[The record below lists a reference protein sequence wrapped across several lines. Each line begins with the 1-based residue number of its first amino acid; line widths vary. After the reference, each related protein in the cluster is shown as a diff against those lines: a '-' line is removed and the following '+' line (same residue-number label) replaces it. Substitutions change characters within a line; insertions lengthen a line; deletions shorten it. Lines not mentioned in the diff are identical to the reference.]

1 MVKRLRLKGRL
12 AVAVSAAAMATAGL
26 AHAQQAPAPP
36 APDKSG
42 YTLFDPTPTADLR
55 SFCTDRP
62 TKSTGPCTVEAGHWQ
77 VESDLFNLTLD
88 RSDGLDT
95 TTWLVTNPTLKLGL
109 TNTVDFELN
118 IAPYEIV
125 TVRDRAT
132 GAEGRTTGVGDLI
145 ARLKWNLL
153 GDDGGA
159 VAFALNPFVKFPTAS
174 HGLGN
179 GAVEGGLIAPLNIN
193 LPASWSLTIDPEVD
207 VLENNA
213 GDGRHANLS
222 GLLSFSRP
230 VSKQVT
236 LSAEI
241 WSDVNFDPMA
251 TRTQYSADLGAAWI
265 PKSQPNLQLDCG
277 VNFGLNRQTPGAQV
291 YAGISHRF

>member
-1 MVKRLRLKGRL
+1 MPVPWPTTAPALLALAAL
-12 AVAVSAAAMATAGL
+12 AVPGVGC
-26 AHAQQAPAPP
+26 AQQAQPAPP
-36 APDKSG
+36 PDKSG
-42 YTLFDPTPTADLR
+42 YSLFDPTPVADLR

-62 TKSTGPCTVEAGHWQ
+62 TKSTGPCTVDAGHWQ
-77 VESDLFNLTLD
+77 IESDLFNVTLD
-88 RSDGLDT
+88 HSGGLDT

-109 TNTVDFELN
+109 TNTLDAEFN

-132 GAEGRTTGVGDLI
+132 GASSRTTGVGDLF

-159 VAFALNPFVKFPTAS
+159 VAVALSPFLKLPTAS

-179 GAVEGGLIAPLNIN
+179 GVVEGGLIAPVNIN

-207 VLENNA
+207 LLENAA
-213 GDGRHANLS
+213 GDGRHGNIS

-236 LSAEI
+236 VSAEL
-241 WSDVNFDPMA
+241 WSDVDYDPVA
-251 TRTQYSADLGAAWI
+251 TRTQYSGDLGVAWI
-265 PKSQPNLQLDCG
+265 PTAQPNLQLDCG
-277 VNFGLNRQTPGAQV
+277 VNFGLNRQTPAAQI